1 MSGFKGKSRRLV
13 KKFQRFTEE
22 TVAYLRLNFSGN
34 RVQKLADFRA
44 CEKPVLLVY
53 GFGATRLIFSIL
65 EKRLRK
71 DGYCVFSVNLGGLFD
86 TFNIQ
91 GIVKSA
97 KIIQRKIDKLYAL
110 YNLGPLTIIG
120 HSKGGLIGEYYVK
133 YLNGA
138 KHAVN
143 LITLATPHR
152 GSPWAFLGLLSP
164 LALVSASIRQMW
176 PLSPFIR
183 SLNRKPM
190 PENVHFV
197 SIYSKNDAVCP
208 YPFCKLNVEETPKY
222 KNIEMEDVSHCQ
234 FFMNLQFY
242 EVIRE
247 EIQDGFA
254 QAEKATPEKQ
264 RACEALG

>member
-1 MSGFKGKSRRLV
+1 MSGIKGKSRRWV
-13 KKFQRFTEE
+13 KKLQRFTEE
-22 TVAYLRLNFSGN
+22 TVTYLRLNFSGN

-91 GIVKSA
+91 GIIKSA
-97 KIIQRKIDKLYAL
+97 KIIQRKIDKLYSL

-133 YLNGA
+133 YLHGA
-138 KHAVN
+138 ERAVN

-176 PLSPFIR
+176 PFSPFIR
-183 SLNRKPM
+183 KLNREPM
-190 PENVHFV
+190 SDAVHFV

-208 YPFCKLNVEETPKY
+208 YPCCKLNLEDFPQY
-222 KNIEMEDVSHCQ
+222 KNIEMDDVSHSQ
-234 FFMNLQFY
+234 FVMNRRVY

-247 EIQDGFA
+247 EIQEGFA
-254 QAEKATPEKQ
+254 KAQHRAPEQKTV
-264 RACEALG
+264 CLVP